1 MRNHPEIAA
10 PLSTG
15 RFSDYRPAY
24 QEAMTAFLQNLG
36 HQVGSLPRPDLAY
49 LTLLFLQPLGSRHP
63 DISTQAIN
71 IACVFPGQHDI
82 LGDPSFSAHVRLP
95 FLCLPS

>member
-36 HQVGSLPRPDLAY
+36 H
-49 LTLLFLQPLGSRHP
+49 QPLGSRHP